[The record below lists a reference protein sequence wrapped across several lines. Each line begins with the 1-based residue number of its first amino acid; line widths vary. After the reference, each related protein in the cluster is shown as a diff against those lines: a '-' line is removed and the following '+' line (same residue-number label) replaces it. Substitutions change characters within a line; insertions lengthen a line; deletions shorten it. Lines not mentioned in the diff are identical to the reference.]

1 MACMP
6 PSTRHILA
14 RAGWL
19 AAAAVGLIG
28 VFALYTRPGFLV
40 MLADQI
46 WACF

>member
-1 MACMP
+1 MTAT
-6 PSTRHILA
+6 TRHHLV

-19 AAAAVGLIG
+19 AAAVTGLVG

-40 MLADQI
+40 MMIDKL

>member
-1 MACMP
+1 M
-6 PSTRHILA
+6 STAIRHRLV

-19 AAAAVGLIG
+19 AGATLALAA

-40 MLADQI
+40 MLVDQL